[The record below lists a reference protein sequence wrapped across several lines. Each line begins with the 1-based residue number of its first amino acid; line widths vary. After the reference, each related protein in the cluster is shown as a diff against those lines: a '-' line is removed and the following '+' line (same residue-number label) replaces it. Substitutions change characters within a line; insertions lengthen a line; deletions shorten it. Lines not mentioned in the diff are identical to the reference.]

1 MEELRVEVPKWK
13 HDEAEYMVKLAGK
26 DIYQKYALVE
36 GGKYVS
42 EDDLVNMYLGNQW
55 FANLSIVGADGLPP
69 IKMAGNAVR
78 ASTSVKLSMRLPPIT
93 DPAKAEEAI
102 VKKLTTDVPYN
113 AKVTI
118 RTETGAGWCM
128 KELSPFLTE
137 SIN

>member
-26 DIYQKYALVE
+26 DIYEKYALVD
-36 GGKYVS
+36 GGKYVN
-42 EDDLVNMYLGNQW
+42 EDDLVKMYLGSQW
-55 FANLSIVGADGLPP
+55 FANLSIVGAGGLPP
-69 IKMAGNAVR
+69 INMAGNVVR
-78 ASTSVKLSMRLPPIT
+78 SSTTVKLSMRLPPIS
-93 DPAKAEEAI
+93 DPIKAEAAI

-113 AKVTI
+113 AKVTV

-128 KELSPFLTE
+128 KELAPFLNE